1 MEDFALEIAKEVAK
15 EVMVK
20 ITVNVIKSSAHEWEE
35 GWKRDYEAG
44 GFSYQEPEEETA
56 FEGA

>member
-44 GFSYQEPEEETA
+44 GFSYQ
-56 FEGA
+56 